1 MYNSSCFAYAF
12 LSESLRGPRRLR
24 LPGNELVVNAMFLKR
39 HRERLLAIA
48 AVLPICLLL
57 IWMLPHAQTSFR
69 EDIPDGAQLAA
80 LEKETRQAKETAAA
94 ASLLAQELGEAQRE
108 MKELAEESLLGPEPY
123 TYRSKALRDVL
134 LRYAEPLETEL
145 ETGPDADK
153 LLEAGLLNEPGFEG
167 EEAVSIP
174 PFPPEKLAPPMP
186 NMVIYES
193 GYYPQGESG
202 LIATWD
208 GKLMPYTGVLRCS
221 CTAYTTELQL
231 NKITATGTVAHV
243 GGVAVD
249 PRVIPYGTEMYI
261 VAEDGSWAYGYARA
275 EDCGGGIKGNKIDL
289 FMDTYNECIQFGVRP
304 AYIYILG

>member
-1 MYNSSCFAYAF
+1 MFWKRY
-12 LSESLRGPRRLR
+12 RG
-24 LPGNELVVNAMFLKR
+24 
-39 HRERLLAIA
+39 RLLAIA
-48 AVLPICLLL
+48 AVLPVCILMAWLL
-57 IWMLPHAQTSFR
+57 PRAQTSFIDD
-69 EDIPDGAQLAA
+69 ELAA
-80 LEKETRQAKETAAA
+80 AEAEELLRAEEARLAERARRQWEEAAVITAELYEDTLEMRELAAA
-94 ASLLAQELGEAQRE
+94 GMEA
-108 MKELAEESLLGPEPY
+108 ADPY
-123 TYRSKALRDVL
+123 TFRNKAVREAL
-134 LRYAEPLETEL
+134 LRYAEPLETEP

-289 FMDTYNECIQFGVRP
+289 FMDTYYECIQFGVRP